1 MIRAGNNKIH
11 QFFSWRHVS
20 RVPSDPSEL
29 IAWVKAIQH
38 LSVWGV
44 TTKRVMGRYSKPRPG
59 MARDEMM
66 RWWDVRFV
74 RFVRFHQDASQK
86 SPTATSRQKPSAAI
100 TSLPTIFYHLFKE
113 TTRKNRNDM
122 KWNEMNLF
130 STRKH
135 ETQPKRPWGNWVFSN
150 ETMTLPPDSPGN
162 NKKTRGSTRQ
172 KDKIQSN
179 TKSKYIVFLV
189 KKEMNAI
196 LFQMPI
202 MPIMTFA
209 PSYWCIRSANP
220 FGRQKCPG
228 SQLLHLEALGQEIG
242 SQVSKIWGSMRI
254 KGDSQKNSKNSKDQ
268 RSPSPWR
275 PGSSSRKLCRW
286 RKANNSSAARWKRT
300 VTPVSPSTRPTDLRL
315 STAPRAARCN
325 SLSRHIEHLFHWKHL
340 HRCTVTMPN
349 LLYHAVPSYHVWLHH
364 FFTGSHYIHIYSHM
378 ITYDHMNEKRFGSM
392 ASVKYVPAPH
402 SKAPHT
408 SIYILYKYGPYLAWV
423 AKSSASDDGVP
434 ES

>member
-1 MIRAGNNKIH
+1 
-11 QFFSWRHVS
+11 
-20 RVPSDPSEL
+20 
-29 IAWVKAIQH
+29 
-38 LSVWGV
+38 
-44 TTKRVMGRYSKPRPG
+44 
-59 MARDEMM
+59 M
-66 RWWDVRFV
+66 RWWDDEMCDLCDSCDSTKMLPKKVLQPQAVRSL
-74 RFVRFHQDASQK
+74 QPPSQASQL
-86 SPTATSRQKPSAAI
+86 SFTI
-100 TSLPTIFYHLFKE
+100 SLKKQHERIEMT
-113 TTRKNRNDM
+113 
-122 KWNEMNLF
+122 WNEMKWIFFQHENTKRSQRGHEEIESSATKPWLCHL
-130 STRKH
+130 TRLG
-135 ETQPKRPWGNWVFSN
+135 T
-150 ETMTLPPDSPGN
+150 T
-162 NKKTRGSTRQ
+162 KKTRGSTRQ
-172 KDKIQSN
+172 KDKIQSS

-189 KKEMNAI
+189 KKEMKAI